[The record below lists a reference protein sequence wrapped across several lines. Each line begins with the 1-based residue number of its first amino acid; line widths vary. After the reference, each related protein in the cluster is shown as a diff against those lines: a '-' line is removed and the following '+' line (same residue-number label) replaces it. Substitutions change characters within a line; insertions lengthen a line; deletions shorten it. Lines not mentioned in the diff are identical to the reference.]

1 MHVSSNNLLTHLK
14 SDSFIEIDPD
24 MDELDLTSAEA
35 KATYQEI
42 RQYIHDKYEDKIPN
56 LYISQTKRKFGMEVG
71 SNYNLSKKDS
81 QDVPQ
86 YPSEKELIIID
97 AVKFF
102 RMVYMVFFLTRVFP
116 RNRISDERKTT

>member
-1 MHVSSNNLLTHLK
+1 
-14 SDSFIEIDPD
+14 

-56 LYISQTKRKFGMEVG
+56 LYITQTKRKFGMEVG

-86 YPSEKELIIID
+86 YPSEKELMIID